1 MKTPRFWH
9 HNGLLAQI
17 ILPLSVIYFLAKR
30 IKLKKTTPHKFNL
43 KIICIGNVV
52 AGGAG
57 KTPTAIA
64 GRKILQKSYPHAK
77 ITFVSKGYKGKIS
90 EPTLVDLKIH
100 KPQDV
105 GDEAILLAL
114 NGDAIIGKD
123 RFEAVKFAESLGY
136 EIVILDDGLHDNRII
151 KDKSFVVI
159 DGKYGFGNGLL
170 FPAGPMRDRLD
181 FAVNNADEII
191 LIGKDEK
198 KAFVKVKHATRKN
211 YHAIEA
217 KIKNTN
223 ELSKEI
229 NYIAFAG
236 IGRPSKFYDSLNE
249 LGLKIIQTVDFADHH
264 NYSEEDI
271 FYLKDLAKVNVAK
284 LVTTEK
290 DFVKLPE
297 NFKTEV
303 DCLKIEIIFE
313 DSRISE
319 VLRF

>member
-9 HNGLLAQI
+9 NNGLLAQI
-17 ILPLSVIYFLAKR
+17 VLPLSVIYFLAKR
-30 IKLKKTTPHKFNL
+30 IKFKKITPQKFNL

-64 GRKILQKSYPHAK
+64 VKKILQKNYPQAK
-77 ITFVSKGYKGKIS
+77 IAFVSKGYKGRIS
-90 EPTLVDLKIH
+90 EPTLVDKAIH
-100 KPQDV
+100 TTQDV
-105 GDEAILLAL
+105 GDEAILLASTG
-114 NGDAIIGKD
+114 NAIIGKD
-123 RFEAVKFAESLGY
+123 RFEAIKFAENLGY
-136 EIVILDDGLHDNRII
+136 EIVILDDGLHDDRII

-198 KAFVKVKHATRKN
+198 NSFVKIKHATRKN
-211 YHAIEA
+211 YHALQA
-217 KIKNTN
+217 NIKNTN
-223 ELSKEI
+223 ELSKDL
-229 NYIAFAG
+229 NFIAFAG
-236 IGRPSKFYDSLNE
+236 IGRPSKFYDTLNE
-249 LGLKIIQTVDFADHH
+249 MGLKIIQTVDFADHH

-271 FYLKDLAKVNVAK
+271 SYLKDLAKINNAK

-290 DFVKLPE
+290 DFVKLPTD
-297 NFKTEV
+297 FQLEV
-303 DCLKIEIIFE
+303 DCLKIEIVFE
-313 DSRISE
+313 DERISE
-319 VLRF
+319 VLKF